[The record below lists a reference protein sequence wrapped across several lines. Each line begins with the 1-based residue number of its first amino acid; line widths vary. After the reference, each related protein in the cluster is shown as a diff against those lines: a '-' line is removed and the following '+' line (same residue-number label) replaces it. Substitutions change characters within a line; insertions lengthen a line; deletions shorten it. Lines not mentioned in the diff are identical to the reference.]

1 MDRYGQYV
9 KGPGGNVTEVRGVL
23 ASANVEKAKARPA
36 KRPSG
41 EPNIGATGRRSRW

>member
-23 ASANVEKAKARPA
+23 ASAIGRE
-36 KRPSG
+36 G
-41 EPNIGATGRRSRW
+41 EGAAGEASVGRAEHHR